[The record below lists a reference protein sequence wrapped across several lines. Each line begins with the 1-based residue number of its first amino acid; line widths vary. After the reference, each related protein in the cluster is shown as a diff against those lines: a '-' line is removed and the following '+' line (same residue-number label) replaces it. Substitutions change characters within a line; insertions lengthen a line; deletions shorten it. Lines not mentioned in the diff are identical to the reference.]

1 MFLKKD
7 LISIKDLSKEELL
20 FLINTAET
28 MEQEDCS
35 ELLRGKILATLF
47 FEPSTRTRLSFESA
61 MKRLGGSVIGFADPR
76 VTSSQKGESLADTI
90 KMIEGYADIIVMRHP
105 VEGSARLAAETAKI
119 PVINGGDGAN
129 QHPTQTIVD
138 LFTIKKTQG
147 KLEELHIA
155 MVGDLKF
162 GRTVHSLAIALSHF
176 KVKLYFVSPESLRMP
191 EHILE
196 ALRKSNI
203 VFSEHEKLEN
213 IIPLV
218 DVLYVT
224 RIQKE
229 RFPDIM
235 EYEKVKN
242 AYIIKK
248 ETIQHAKPNMKIL
261 HPLPRVNEIHTEVDE
276 TPHAYY
282 FQQAHHGVLVRMALL
297 ALMAKRESH
306 ERSDLI

>member
-1 MFLKKD
+1 VFLKKD

-35 ELLRGKILATLF
+35 ELLRGRILATLF

-61 MKRLGGSVIGFADPR
+61 MKRLGGSVIGFADPK

-105 VEGSARLAAETAKI
+105 IEGSARLAAETAKI

-147 KLEELHIA
+147 KLDELHIA
-155 MVGDLKF
+155 MIGDLKF

-196 ALRKSNI
+196 ALRKNNI
-203 VFSEHEKLEN
+203 LFSEHEKLED

-218 DVLYVT
+218 DIMYVT

-248 ETIQHAKPNMKIL
+248 ETIQRAKLNMKIL
-261 HPLPRVNEIHTEVDE
+261 HPLPRVNEIHTDVDE

-282 FQQAHHGVLVRMALL
+282 FQQAHNGVLVRMALL
-297 ALMAKRESH
+297 AIMIGNAHQHRN
-306 ERSDLI
+306 DLI

>member
-35 ELLRGKILATLF
+35 ELLRGRILATLF

-61 MKRLGGSVIGFADPR
+61 MKRLGGSVIGFADPK

-105 VEGSARLAAETAKI
+105 IEGSARLAAETAKI

-147 KLEELHIA
+147 KLDELHIA
-155 MVGDLKF
+155 MIGDLKF

-196 ALRKSNI
+196 ALRKNNI
-203 VFSEHEKLEN
+203 LFSEHEKLED

-218 DVLYVT
+218 DIMYVT

-248 ETIQHAKPNMKIL
+248 ETIQRAKLNMKIL
-261 HPLPRVNEIHTEVDE
+261 HPLPRVNEIHTDVDE

-282 FQQAHHGVLVRMALL
+282 FQQAHNGVLVRMALL
-297 ALMAKRESH
+297 AIMIGNAHQHRN
-306 ERSDLI
+306 DLI

>member
-35 ELLRGKILATLF
+35 ELLRGRILATLF

-61 MKRLGGSVIGFADPR
+61 MKRLGGSVIGFADPK

-105 VEGSARLAAETAKI
+105 IEGSARLGAETAKI

-147 KLEELHIA
+147 KLDELHIA
-155 MVGDLKF
+155 MIGDLKF

-196 ALRKSNI
+196 ALRKNNI
-203 VFSEHEKLEN
+203 LFSEHEKLED

-218 DVLYVT
+218 DIMYVT

-248 ETIQHAKPNMKIL
+248 ETIQRAKLNMKIL
-261 HPLPRVNEIHTEVDE
+261 HPLPRVNEIHTDVDE

-282 FQQAHHGVLVRMALL
+282 FQQAHNGVLVRMALL
-297 ALMAKRESH
+297 AIMIGNAHQHRN
-306 ERSDLI
+306 DLI

>member
-7 LISIKDLSKEELL
+7 LISVKDLSKEELL
-20 FLINTAET
+20 FLINTAEN
-28 MEQEDCS
+28 MDQEDCS

-61 MKRLGGSVIGFADPR
+61 MKRLGGSVIGFADPK

-105 VEGSARLAAETAKI
+105 IEGSARLAAETAKI

-147 KLEELHIA
+147 KLDELHIA
-155 MVGDLKF
+155 MIGDLKF

-176 KVKLYFVSPESLRMP
+176 RVKLYFVSPESLRMP

-196 ALRKSNI
+196 ALRKNNI
-203 VFSEHEKLEN
+203 IFSEHEKLEDV
-213 IIPLV
+213 IPLV
-218 DVLYVT
+218 DIFYVT

-229 RFPDIM
+229 RFPESMKFIRKLM
-235 EYEKVKN
+235 KHRTP
-242 AYIIKK
+242 IIFSRR
-248 ETIQHAKPNMKIL
+248 TM
-261 HPLPRVNEIHTEVDE
+261 V
-276 TPHAYY
+276 
-282 FQQAHHGVLVRMALL
+282 F
-297 ALMAKRESH
+297 
-306 ERSDLI
+306 